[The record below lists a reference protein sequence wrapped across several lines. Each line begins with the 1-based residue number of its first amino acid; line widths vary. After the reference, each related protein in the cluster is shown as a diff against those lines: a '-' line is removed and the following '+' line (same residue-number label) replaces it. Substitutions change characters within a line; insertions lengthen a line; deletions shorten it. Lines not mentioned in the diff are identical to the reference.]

1 VIGKTISHY
10 RILEKLGGG
19 GMGVVYKAEDLKLGR
34 LVALKFLPE
43 ELSRDKHALERF
55 QREARA
61 ASALNHPNICVV
73 YDIDEADGRHFI
85 AMELLEGRTLK
96 HRIVGKPL
104 PTDDVLDLG
113 IQIAD
118 GLDAAHKKGI
128 VHRDIK
134 PANIFVTERE
144 QAKILDFGLAKLTP
158 SEAAKA
164 AGASEGATVDIL
176 EEQLTSPGAALGTV
190 AYMSPEQALGQ
201 ELDARTDLFS
211 FGVVLYEMATGAFA
225 FKGATS
231 AALFDA
237 ILHKVPV
244 APVRLNPELPAE
256 LERIINKALEK
267 DRKLRYQTAADLGA
281 DLQRLKRDSDSAKTA
296 AASAALPA
304 AVPAPEPAPAGRR
317 SWLLLGAGVLA
328 GVVLLAA
335 GLYLLHLLR
344 GPAPLVQPAQPAAV
358 AATFTQLTDQ
368 PGAELFPSLSP
379 DGKSV
384 VYAKDGDIYSLRV
397 GGKNPVNLTKDSPGN
412 NTQPA
417 FSPDGERIAFRSER
431 EGGGIFVMGA
441 TGESARRLT
450 DFGFNPAWSP
460 DGKEIICATEN
471 VVRPRD
477 RSSISKL
484 FVVDAGTGASRVIFQ
499 GDAVQPHW
507 SPHGQRIAYWAISS
521 TAAQLDILTV
531 AANGGTP
538 VSVTNDAARDWNP
551 VWSPDGNY
559 IYFSS
564 DRGGSMNLWRVPI
577 EEKSGKVLGPPE
589 PITTPS
595 TDAAHIS
602 FSRDGRR
609 LAYVQQSYT
618 ANLHRIGFDPAAE
631 KVVGLPTAI
640 TQGSREVIQP
650 SPSPDGQW
658 LAFASRGK
666 QEDIF
671 IIRTDGTGLRQLTD
685 DSYLDRAPCWSPDGK
700 KIAFY
705 SDRSGKLEAWAIN
718 PDGSGLQ
725 QLTYEG
731 RGRVW
736 SPVWSPD
743 GARLA
748 YYVRYQE
755 AREVHG
761 DSFIMDVRRPWKDQ
775 PHEPLPRLRNPDA
788 AVQACCWSPDG
799 GKLAGTAQ
807 RGAIVSG
814 IAVCS
819 LDSQQCDRLL
829 DYGSYPVWLRDN
841 RRLLFAHQDKIFLL
855 DSSTKK
861 VQEVLSVAP
870 HTISAHFRLSHDDRV
885 IYFSLGVTEADVWL
899 ATLQ

>member
-201 ELDARTDLFS
+201 ELDTRTDLFS
-211 FGVVLYEMATGAFA
+211 FGVVLYEMATGALA

-256 LERIINKALEK
+256 LERITNKALEK

-281 DLQRLKRDSDSAKTA
+281 DLQRLKRDSGSGDRPPGLSVTDQR
-296 AASAALPA
+296 S
-304 AVPAPEPAPAGRR
+304 VTTEPAPARR
-317 SWLLLGAGVLA
+317 RNWLLLGAGLLA
-328 GVVLLAA
+328 SVLLLVAVWYVVRRPAA
-335 GLYLLHLLR
+335 
-344 GPAPLVQPAQPAAV
+344 PVKPAQPAAV
-358 AATFTQLTDQ
+358 AATFTKLTDQ

-379 DGKSV
+379 EGKTV
-384 VYAKDGDIYSLRV
+384 VYAKDGDIYSHRV
-397 GGKNPVNLTKDSPGN
+397 GGKNPINLTKDSAGN
-412 NTQPA
+412 NAQPA
-417 FSPDGERIAFRSER
+417 FSPDGERIVFRSER

-441 TGESARRLT
+441 TGESPRRLT
-450 DFGFNPAWSP
+450 DSGYNPAWSP
-460 DGKEIICATEN
+460 DGKEIVLATEGI
-471 VVRPRD
+471 VRPVD
-477 RSSISKL
+477 RPLISKL
-484 FVVDAGTGASRVIFQ
+484 SVVNVFTGASRVLFQ

-507 SPHGQRIAYWAISS
+507 SPHGHRIAYWAVSVPGHK
-521 TAAQLDILTV
+521 DIWTLP
-531 AANGGTP
+531 ASGGVP
-538 VSVTNDAARDWNP
+538 VPVTNDGAVNWNP
-551 VWSPDGNY
+551 VWSPQGNY

-564 DRGGSMNLWRVPI
+564 DRGGSVNLWRVPI
-577 EEKSGKVLGPPE
+577 EENTGKVLGPPE
-589 PITTPS
+589 PITTPA

-602 FSRDGRR
+602 FSRDGRQ
-609 LAYVQQSYT
+609 LAYVQRTYT
-618 ANLHRIGFDPAAE
+618 ANLHKIGFDSGAG
-631 KVVGLPTAI
+631 KIVGQPIAI
-640 TQGSREVIQP
+640 TQGSREAMQP

-658 LAFASRGK
+658 LAFASLGK

-671 IIRTDGTGLRQLTD
+671 VIRTDGTALRQLTD
-685 DSYLDRAPCWSPDGK
+685 DRHLDRAPCWSPDGK
-700 KIAFY
+700 KIAFF
-705 SDRSGKLEAWAIN
+705 SSRSGNLEIWTIK

-736 SPVWSPD
+736 FPVWSPD

-799 GKLAGTAQ
+799 RKLAATEW
-807 RGAIVSG
+807 RGAVAAG
-814 IAVCS
+814 IAVYS
-819 LDSQQCDRLL
+819 LDSRTCERFL
-829 DYGSYPVWLRDN
+829 DYGQYPVWLRDN
-841 RRLLFAHQDKIFLL
+841 RRLLFAHQGKISLL

-870 HTISAHFRLSHDDRV
+870 HAVVPRFRLSHDDRV
-885 IYFSLGVTEADVWL
+885 IYFSLGVTEADIWL

>member
-19 GMGVVYKAEDLKLGR
+19 GMGVVYKAEDTKLGR
-34 LVALKFLPE
+34 HVALKFLPD

-61 ASALNHPNICVV
+61 ASALNHPNICTVH
-73 YDIDEADGRHFI
+73 DIDEADGRHFI
-85 AMELLEGRTLK
+85 PMELLEGRTLK

-104 PTDDVLDLG
+104 PTDDLLGLG

-118 GLDAAHKKGI
+118 ALDAAHKKGI

-164 AGASEGATVDIL
+164 AGASEGATVDII
-176 EEQLTSPGAALGTV
+176 EEQLTSPGTALGTV

-201 ELDARTDLFS
+201 ELDPRTDLFS
-211 FGVVLYEMATGAFA
+211 FGVVLYEMATGALA

-244 APVRLNPELPAE
+244 APVRLNSELPAE

-281 DLQRLKRDSDSAKTA
+281 DLQRLKRDSDSARTA
-296 AASAALPA
+296 AASATVPA
-304 AVPAPEPAPAGRR
+304 AIPAPGLAQARRR

-328 GVVLLAA
+328 GVALLAV

-344 GPAPLVQPAQPAAV
+344 RPAPPVQPAQPSAVSAA
-358 AATFTQLTDQ
+358 FTQLTDQ

-397 GGKNPVNLTKDSPGN
+397 GGKNPINLTKDSPGN

-450 DFGFNPAWSP
+450 DFAYNPAWSP
-460 DGKEIICATEN
+460 DGKEIVCASET
-471 VVRPRD
+471 VVRPAD
-477 RSSISKL
+477 RRTMSKL
-484 FVVDAGTGASRVIFQ
+484 SVTDVATGASRVIFQ
-499 GDAVQPHW
+499 EDAVQPHW
-507 SPHGQRIAYWAISS
+507 SPHGHRIGYWAVSVPG
-521 TAAQLDILTV
+521 QRDIWTMS
-531 AANGGTP
+531 ANGGVP
-538 VSVTNDAARDWNP
+538 VAVTNDAAGNWNP

-577 EEKSGKVLGPPE
+577 EEKSGKALGPPE

-609 LAYVQQSYT
+609 LAYVQRTYT
-618 ANLHRIGFDPAAE
+618 ANLHKVGFDPATE
-631 KVVGLPTAI
+631 KVVGQPIAI

-685 DSYLDRAPCWSPDGK
+685 DSYLDRYPCWSPDGK

-705 SDRSGKLEAWAIN
+705 SSRSGKLEVWTVN

-725 QLTYEG
+725 QLTYEN

-736 SPVWSPD
+736 FPVWSPD

-761 DSFIMDVRRPWKDQ
+761 DSFIMDVAKPWKDQ
-775 PHEPLPRLRNPDA
+775 PHEALPRLRNPDA
-788 AVQACCWSPDG
+788 VFLTRSWSPDG
-799 GKLAGTAQ
+799 RKLAGTAW
-807 RGAIVSG
+807 RGASFSG

-819 LDSQQCDRLL
+819 LDSRKCEWLL
-829 DYGSYPVWLRDN
+829 DYDDYPVWLRDN

-855 DSSTKK
+855 DSSTTK
-861 VQEVLSVAP
+861 VQDVLSVVP
-870 HTISAHFRLSHDDRV
+870 HAVLPQFRLSHDDRV
-885 IYFSLGVTEADVWL
+885 IYFSLGVTEADIWL

>member
-10 RILEKLGGG
+10 RIIEKLGGG

-43 ELSRDKHALERF
+43 EFSRDAHALERF
-55 QREARA
+55 KREARA
-61 ASALNHPNICVV
+61 ASALNHPNICTIH
-73 YDIDEADGRHFI
+73 DIDEADGRHFI
-85 AMELLEGRTLK
+85 AMELLEGKTLK
-96 HRIVGKPL
+96 HRIAGRPM
-104 PTDDVLDLG
+104 PTDDGVDLG

-158 SEAAKA
+158 GEAAKA
-164 AGASEGATVDIL
+164 AGASEGATVDIV

-211 FGVVLYEMATGAFA
+211 FGVVLYEMATGALA

-256 LERIINKALEK
+256 LERIVNKALEK

-281 DLQRLKRDSDSAKTA
+281 DLQRPKRDSDSAKTA
-296 AASAALPA
+296 AASAALSA
-304 AVPAPEPAPAGRR
+304 AVPAPGLAPARWR

-328 GVVLLAA
+328 GVFLLAA
-335 GLYLLHLLR
+335 AWHLLR
-344 GPAPLVQPAQPAAV
+344 KPAPAIQPAQPAAV
-358 AATFTQLTDQ
+358 SATFTQLTDQ

-379 DGKSV
+379 DGKTV
-384 VYAKDGDIYSLRV
+384 VYTKDRDIYSLRV

-450 DFGFNPAWSP
+450 DFGYNPAWSP
-460 DGKEIICATEN
+460 DGKGIVCASESIG
-471 VVRPRD
+471 RPVERPLV
-477 RSSISKL
+477 SKL
-484 FVVDAGTGASRVIFQ
+484 SVVNVSTGASRVLFQ

-507 SPHGQRIAYWAISS
+507 SPHGHRIAYWAVSVPGQKDIWTLSIS
-521 TAAQLDILTV
+521 
-531 AANGGTP
+531 GGVP
-538 VSVTNDAARDWNP
+538 VRVTNDAAVNWNP

-564 DRGGSMNLWRVPI
+564 DRGGSTNLWRVAV

-589 PITTPS
+589 PITTPA

-602 FSRDGRR
+602 FSRDGRQ
-609 LAYVQQSYT
+609 LAYVQRTYT
-618 ANLHRIGFDPAAE
+618 ANLHKVGFDPATQ
-631 KVVGLPTAI
+631 KVVGQPTAI
-640 TQGSREVIQP
+640 TQGSREVVQP

-658 LAFASRGK
+658 LAFASGGK
-666 QEDIF
+666 QEDIS

-685 DSYLDRAPCWSPDGK
+685 DRSIYRAPCWSPDGK
-700 KIAFY
+700 KIAFF
-705 SDRSGKLEAWAIN
+705 SSRSGNLEVWTIN

-736 SPVWSPD
+736 FPGWSPD

-755 AREVHG
+755 GREIHG
-761 DSFIMDVRRPWKDQ
+761 DSFIMDVRKPWNGQ
-775 PHEPLPRLRNPDA
+775 PHEALPRLRNPDA
-788 AVQACCWSPDG
+788 SYMAWSWSPDQR
-799 GKLAGTAQ
+799 KLAATEWRA
-807 RGAIVSG
+807 AIASG
-814 IAVCS
+814 IAVYL
-819 LDSQQCDRLL
+819 LDSRKCERLL
-829 DYGSYPVWLRDN
+829 DYGQYPVWLRDN
-841 RRLLFAHQDKIFLL
+841 RRLLFANQGKVLLL
-855 DSSTKK
+855 DSSTRN
-861 VQEVLSVAP
+861 VWEVLSVAP
-870 HTISAHFRLSHDDRV
+870 HAVVPRFRLSHDDRV